1 VALTSEYP
9 DPDLARPGARV
20 PQTLASDADR
30 DAAAARLNDA
40 FAQGRLTADE
50 HGERI
55 RAAYDARTWTQLSAL
70 TADLPTPS
78 ARRAPVPAAPAPM
91 RSDPDRC
98 LLCAL
103 LIACP
108 PAGIAWL
115 LASRHHARA
124 VARTG
129 RRALPRGGADAE
141 DQ

>member
-1 VALTSEYP
+1 VELTSEYP
-9 DPDLARPGARV
+9 DPDLARPGAGV

-30 DAAAARLNDA
+30 DAAAALLNDA

-55 RAAYDARTWTQLSAL
+55 RAGYDARTWPQLAAL
-70 TADLPTPS
+70 TADLPAPPGG
-78 ARRAPVPAAPAPM
+78 RAPVRAAPAAVRPG
-91 RSDPDRC
+91 PDRC

-103 LIACP
+103 LSACP

-129 RRALPRGGADAE
+129 RRSLPRGGAGAE